1 MNSKPSVLII
11 GGGVFGTSTAYHLIQ
26 RGYTN
31 VTVVDRFEAP
41 SRDSAGTDLN
51 KVIRADYPNPYYAQL
66 GLETLAVWK
75 DPDSL
80 FKGLY
85 RESGWIMG
93 GHEETNQW
101 LEDAKDLAEKKGRQ
115 GVEFPQAKPFSAWP
129 KLQRSLAQSNAPN
142 NSSRSTQFKSDP
154 LTCKSGKKAT
164 SQIKEL
170 LYEDGAC
177 KGAVAA
183 NGEIHRADKV
193 IVAAGAGLPALVE
206 GARTDVRAETS
217 VICVM
222 KLEPHEI
229 EKYKDIPII
238 DDFEQGIIFPPDE
251 NGLIKLC
258 SVRLVTNYFNH
269 VHPGASVLH
278 SVGDYPFDGC
288 PKELEVEIRKF
299 VREMIPELADR
310 PFVHTRQ
317 CWDGMASDL
326 NFRICPYPDTKNLY
340 IATAGSNHGF
350 KFLPIIGKYVVDLL
364 EDSLDSGLKNL
375 WSWKF
380 GKKPDDFQD
389 PHPFPRRDLNELTGW
404 KGRNAPAEGKLP
416 WTWSRSRL

>member
-1 MNSKPSVLII
+1 MAKAAEGNGAKYIT
-11 GGGVFGTSTAYHLIQ
+11 G
-26 RGYTN
+26 R
-31 VTVVDRFEAP
+31 
-41 SRDSAGTDLN
+41 AG
-51 KVIRADYPNPYYAQL
+51 
-66 GLETLAVWK
+66 
-75 DPDSL
+75 
-80 FKGLY
+80 
-85 RESGWIMG
+85 
-93 GHEETNQW
+93 
-101 LEDAKDLAEKKGRQ
+101 
-115 GVEFPQAKPFSAWP
+115 
-129 KLQRSLAQSNAPN
+129 
-142 NSSRSTQFKSDP
+142 
-154 LTCKSGKKAT
+154 
-164 SQIKEL
+164 QIKQL
-170 LYEDGAC
+170 LHEDGTC

-238 DDFEQGIIFPPDE
+238 DDFEQGMWALKPVMIGVLIWIGIIFPPDE

-317 CWDGMASDL
+317 CW
-326 NFRICPYPDTKNLY
+326 
-340 IATAGSNHGF
+340 
-350 KFLPIIGKYVVDLL
+350 
-364 EDSLDSGLKNL
+364 
-375 WSWKF
+375 
-380 GKKPDDFQD
+380 
-389 PHPFPRRDLNELTGW
+389 
-404 KGRNAPAEGKLP
+404 
-416 WTWSRSRL
+416 